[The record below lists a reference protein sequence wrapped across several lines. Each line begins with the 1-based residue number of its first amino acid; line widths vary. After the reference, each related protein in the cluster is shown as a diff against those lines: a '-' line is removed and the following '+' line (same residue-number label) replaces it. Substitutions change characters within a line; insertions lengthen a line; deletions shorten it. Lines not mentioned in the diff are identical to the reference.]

1 MVRQIYMKRKR
12 TVIFAITSLYLK
24 KVKEDEKV
32 VGQTLT
38 HDRSRFV
45 GWYSNLKTAQKCVE
59 EDWAD
64 FDEAGYYNYIV
75 IERMVEGLY
84 NMSGILLD
92 RQTEWWYVYDDVKKW
107 VPCSKPKS
115 LKHMI
120 NFGLG

>member
-1 MVRQIYMKRKR
+1 MY
-12 TVIFAITSLYLK
+12 AITSLYLK
-24 KVKEDEKV
+24 KVKEGEKV
-32 VGQTLT
+32 IGQSLA
-38 HDRSRFV
+38 HDRMRLV
-45 GWYSNLKTAQKCVE
+45 GWYSNLKKAQKCVE

-84 NMSGILLD
+84 NLSGVLLD
-92 RQTEWWYVYDDVKKW
+92 RQTEWWYVYDEVKKW
-107 VPCSKPKS
+107 VSCEKPKC